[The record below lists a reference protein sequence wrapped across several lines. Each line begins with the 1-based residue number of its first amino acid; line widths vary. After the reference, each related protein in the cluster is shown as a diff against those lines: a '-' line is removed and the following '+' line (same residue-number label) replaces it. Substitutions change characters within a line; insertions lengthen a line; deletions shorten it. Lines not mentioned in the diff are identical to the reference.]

1 MTVSLDVREP
11 TWAAFE
17 AACEALGQHP
27 DDVLAGGGEAAPAAA
42 SAPARVVQ
50 PGQAEAL
57 LGALL
62 EEPFEEAAAL
72 EALEDLEAA
81 QLAWGAFHSG
91 VQAHAS
97 RAMARTKRHAD
108 RCGVWG
114 VMQRQAGGGPS
125 LARVLAGMDPTDA
138 QALREM
144 PLEEMLSFFGLRGVS
159 EVSDRLD
166 EYL

>member
-27 DDVLAGGGEAAPAAA
+27 DDVLAGSEAAPAA
-42 SAPARVVQ
+42 SAPVVVQ

-62 EEPFEEAAAL
+62 EEPLEKGGGAAAL

-159 EVSDRLD
+159 EISDNLD

>member
-27 DDVLAGGGEAAPAAA
+27 DDVLAGSEAAPAA

-62 EEPFEEAAAL
+62 EEPFEEAAAP
-72 EALEDLEAA
+72 EALDDLKAA
-81 QLAWGAFHSG
+81 QLAWGAFHSS
-91 VQAHAS
+91 VQAHAL

-125 LARVLAGMDPTDA
+125 LARVLASMDPTDA

-159 EVSDRLD
+159 EISDNLD